1 MASSLLD
8 TDDEEEEEDNGH
20 SGDFIRHST
29 PRKGGGGG
37 GLSSSSDLHHL
48 SPRRLSSSLSSHSSA
63 PSSTSSSG
71 NYTASSMTSSSSSS
85 SSSTTSSL
93 SSSSS
98 SSSSS
103 TSISLATILEVF
115 QHPISESQAWALV
128 YLAALSLRQLVTD
141 FSESNLNSAELLKLV
156 EVSDVADL
164 LLTPTGAVHRST
176 WLQTG
181 RKSVAEGGGGDVIAV
196 KSGRSLNAAL
206 AHFSA
211 LIYKALTY
219 RLLKSTAG
227 EKKASKGGAE
237 KISSQKSS
245 NSAGAAVLLE
255 TNLDSLTS
263 EFDDLEEEDE
273 DEDGDLELD
282 INSDLE
288 AVLIFMIRSKDDAH
302 AHLSGGGDDDHD
314 QMITV
319 GGSGGGPEEL
329 GDDEGIDDGD
339 VEDEEEAEAEVEADF
354 VSLSSCLTKSALPSV
369 LRRCE
374 RHFEEQ
380 WSELLLKSAV
390 ASSNGQKHASSNTS
404 STCPI
409 LTMLFEGRSKSTAVD
424 ALVYYTAVTEQ
435 MLDEYVKLKQ
445 LLKQLEIEEARGGGE
460 GDDHDG
466 GIYSSSSHGGQL
478 AFRRSS
484 ALLSKNRHRLN
495 AAELPPDTESLKVW
509 AQTWIRVMSEMRFGG
524 VHLRQVNRAEPDPR
538 SRPPPEDGTSE
549 EVKKPFNALLE
560 QIRSTKREQLRS
572 SKEAHPQQ
580 QQSMLHRQLLQHS
593 RSLPCLDY
601 RLTINQE
608 VIQAKKNSLKPAARR
623 KLAER
628 PPPEPCLHE
637 RLMAEIKDQAGGGGD
652 GEGQNGG
659 QSMRRRL
666 TAVETIVKPDIV
678 ELYFKERREMQ
689 KRRAAQVG
697 KLFKEF
703 WSFANI
709 FPFHFSSQSPF
720 HASRAPLSCR
730 ESTRPPLSPPKRPRS
745 SSSSSRK
752 SSFPWTSCSL
762 LPQTPPP
769 LPQQTPWFAC
779 VAAAQASTLPSSMK
793 RWMKRSSRAR
803 EKPMTAFL

>member
-1 MASSLLD
+1 M
-8 TDDEEEEEDNGH
+8 
-20 SGDFIRHST
+20 
-29 PRKGGGGG
+29 
-37 GLSSSSDLHHL
+37 
-48 SPRRLSSSLSSHSSA
+48 
-63 PSSTSSSG
+63 
-71 NYTASSMTSSSSSS
+71 
-85 SSSTTSSL
+85 
-93 SSSSS
+93 
-98 SSSSS
+98 
-103 TSISLATILEVF
+103 
-115 QHPISESQAWALV
+115 
-128 YLAALSLRQLVTD
+128 TD
-141 FSESNLNSAELLKLV
+141 FAESNLNSAQLLKLV

-176 WLQTG
+176 WLQAG
-181 RKSVAEGGGGDVIAV
+181 RKNVAEGGGENVISV

-227 EKKASKGGAE
+227 EKKASKGGVAE
-237 KISSQKSS
+237 KLSSQKSS
-245 NSAGAAVLLE
+245 TPAGAAVLLE

-263 EFDDLEEEDE
+263 EFDDLEEEEEEE
-273 DEDGDLELD
+273 DDLELD

-302 AHLSGGGDDDHD
+302 AHLTGSDDDDHD

-319 GGSGGGPEEL
+319 GGGGGGPEEL

-339 VEDEEEAEAEVEADF
+339 VEDDEEAEAEVEADF
-354 VSLSSCLTKSALPSV
+354 VPLSNCLAKSALPSV

-390 ASSNGQKHASSNTS
+390 ASSNGHSDRQKHASSNTS
-404 STCPI
+404 NSSNSCPI

-424 ALVYYTAVTEQ
+424 ALVYYSAVTEQ

-445 LLKQLEIEEARGGGE
+445 LLKQLEIEEAARGGE

-466 GIYSSSSHGGQL
+466 SHGIPHGGQL

-572 SKEAHPQQ
+572 SKEARPQQQ

-628 PPPEPCLHE
+628 PLPEPCLHE
-637 RLMAEIKDQAGGGGD
+637 RLMAEIKDQAGGGGGD

-666 TAVETIVKPDIV
+666 TAVETVVKPDIV

-697 KLFKEF
+697 EDYFR
-703 WSFANI
+703 SFDGSLLTN
-709 FPFHFSSQSPF
+709 FFSVIS
-720 HASRAPLSCR
+720 LVKIL
-730 ESTRPPLSPPKRPRS
+730 STRQERHCPAASSLAHLCRHQRDLGSASKATVEAVFHGRAAFSRLKLLKLLLSKLPGSPVWPLLKRQ
-745 SSSSSRK
+745 
-752 SSFPWTSCSL
+752 L
-762 LPQTPPP
+762 
-769 LPQQTPWFAC
+769 
-779 VAAAQASTLPSSMK
+779 
-793 RWMKRSSRAR
+793 
-803 EKPMTAFL
+803 FLY

>member
-1 MASSLLD
+1 M
-8 TDDEEEEEDNGH
+8 
-20 SGDFIRHST
+20 
-29 PRKGGGGG
+29 
-37 GLSSSSDLHHL
+37 
-48 SPRRLSSSLSSHSSA
+48 
-63 PSSTSSSG
+63 
-71 NYTASSMTSSSSSS
+71 
-85 SSSTTSSL
+85 
-93 SSSSS
+93 
-98 SSSSS
+98 
-103 TSISLATILEVF
+103 
-115 QHPISESQAWALV
+115 
-128 YLAALSLRQLVTD
+128 TD
-141 FSESNLNSAELLKLV
+141 FSLEFSERSSPSELLKLV

-176 WLQTG
+176 WLQTE
-181 RKSVAEGGGGDVIAV
+181 RRNVAEGGDVITV
-196 KSGRSLNAAL
+196 KNGRSLNAAL

-227 EKKASKGGAE
+227 EKKVSKEGGSE
-237 KISSQKSS
+237 KLSSQKSS
-245 NSAGAAVLLE
+245 TPAGAAVLLE

-263 EFDDLEEEDE
+263 EFDDLEEDEE

-302 AHLSGGGDDDHD
+302 AHLSGGDDDDHD

-354 VSLSSCLTKSALPSV
+354 VSLSNCLTKSALPSV

-390 ASSNGQKHASSNTS
+390 ASSNGHSDRQKHASSNTSNS

-424 ALVYYTAVTEQ
+424 ALVYYSAVTEQ

-466 GIYSSSSHGGQL
+466 GINSSSSHGGQL

-572 SKEAHPQQ
+572 SKEARPQQQ

-608 VIQAKKNSLKPAARR
+608 VIQAKKKSLKPAARR

-628 PPPEPCLHE
+628 PLPEPCLHE
-637 RLMAEIKDQAGGGGD
+637 RLMAEIKDQAGGGG
-652 GEGQNGG
+652 GEGGQNGG

-666 TAVETIVKPDIV
+666 TAVETVVKPDIV

-697 KLFKEF
+697 EDYFR
-703 WSFANI
+703 SFDGSLLII
-709 FPFHFSSQSPF
+709 FSYHLFSSQSPF

-730 ESTRPPLSPPKRPRS
+730 EFIRPLLSPPKRPRMIN
-745 SSSSSRK
+745 RK
-752 SSFPWTSCSL
+752 SSRNSFP
-762 LPQTPPP
+762 
-769 LPQQTPWFAC
+769 
-779 VAAAQASTLPSSMK
+779 
-793 RWMKRSSRAR
+793 
-803 EKPMTAFL
+803 